1 MDKKE
6 KPKISKLKSI
16 VLKEFST
23 QDLFKCAFRENF
35 WN

>member
-6 KPKISKLKSI
+6 KSIISKLKSI
-16 VLKEFST
+16 VFEELSS